1 VRWFQQGQSAG
12 SEPSISSSLQE
23 IGQDPECVIAEA
35 NTVEIGDAH
44 EAATNKARSLNL
56 FGAPSSVVVGEV
68 FWGDDRLD
76 DAISWLKDGRVT
88 I

>member
-1 VRWFQQGQSAG
+1 MRWFQQGQSAG
-12 SEPSISSSLQE
+12 IEPCISSSLQE

-35 NTVEIGDAH
+35 NTVEIDDAY

-56 FGAPSSVVVGEV
+56 FGAPSFVVAGEV

-76 DAISWLKDGRVT
+76 DAIS
-88 I
+88 